1 MTYQKILYYTDNRIP
16 LSLKNLCGFDHS
28 VVDIED
34 AIEEA
39 KDVDDLLVKLF
50 NMRLLRRI
58 FFDKENESRIR
69 LKCLDCFG
77 NVSYLEI
84 KK

>member
-1 MTYQKILYYTDNRIP
+1 MTYQKILHYTDDRIP
-16 LSLKNLCGFDHS
+16 LSLKNLYGFDHS

-34 AIEEA
+34 AIEDA
-39 KDVDDLLVKLF
+39 KDVDDLLVKLT
-50 NMRLLRRI
+50 NMRLLRRVL
-58 FFDKENESRIR
+58 FDKENESRIR

-84 KK
+84 RK